1 MYVRTV
7 HHLYYLGRSTLYIIT
22 RPDVLKNISL
32 LYTLYITYHFLGELL
47 RFTAFTALRLNVHV
61 HYGCALIYRLG
72 SSVPLPAL

>member
-22 RPDVLKNISL
+22 RPDVLKNS
-32 LYTLYITYHFLGELL
+32 LYTLITYHFLGELL
-47 RFTAFTALRLNVHV
+47 RFTAFTALRLYMHV